1 MIKKCLVKE
10 QVIKHMT
17 VSSVRVRG
25 WVQVRSHEVHLSP
38 CTKDIYSFI
47 QTFFPQQEIQEVV
60 GVGHAHFSLHL
71 RPTKGGVD
79 VAWAS
84 PLFCPPQLRKP
95 TPHVSVTEERRKKR
109 EKKRWEM
116 KREKQRRVLTET
128 QVGDMKLMEF
138 LNIQKTLALAREC
151 VR

>member
-95 TPHVSVTEERRKKR
+95 TPHVSVTEERRQE
-109 EKKRWEM
+109 EKKRREM

>member
-95 TPHVSVTEERRKKR
+95 TPHVSVTEKKR
-109 EKKRWEM
+109 REM

>member
-10 QVIKHMT
+10 QVMKHMT

-95 TPHVSVTEERRKKR
+95 TPHVSVTEKKR
-109 EKKRWEM
+109 REM

>member
-1 MIKKCLVKE
+1 M
-10 QVIKHMT
+10 
-17 VSSVRVRG
+17 
-25 WVQVRSHEVHLSP
+25 
-38 CTKDIYSFI
+38 
-47 QTFFPQQEIQEVV
+47 V

-95 TPHVSVTEERRKKR
+95 TPHVSVTE
-109 EKKRWEM
+109 KKRWEM